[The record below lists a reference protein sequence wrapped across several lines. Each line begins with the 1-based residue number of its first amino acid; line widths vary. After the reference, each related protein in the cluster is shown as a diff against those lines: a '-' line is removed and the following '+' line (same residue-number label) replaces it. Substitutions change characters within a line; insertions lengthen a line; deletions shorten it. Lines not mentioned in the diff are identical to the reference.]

1 VENMRA
7 REARQIAKKQRQY
20 RTIYETLFENYRI
33 SVKDISSILGVQNAT
48 RRMQEAFQQQ
58 YIVGPEIRKRSYK
71 NLKEYMYFVNCK
83 DPDIVYPRY
92 REDTTVIYHAVISGF
107 SNFWVISK
115 EKIDIEGDI
124 ILEGYRSDY
133 HVAFAPNHSWDDTM
147 QTIRKKVER
156 FDPETYT
163 PKGYIKTHFDE
174 SVEWDSKDELLY
186 KYFKY
191 YVRNPFTPLVKN
203 YSISRDKF
211 RNWQETLPEC
221 CSITTSYYPDK
232 AQAYD
237 HCLFMF
243 ETDYEDFIIDL
254 FSEFPASS
262 WFFKVSDKLF
272 LYAHVRRKYIRSS
285 NLLSAPNRSFIPL
298 LGNKLLERGI
308 LKSKAR
314 ASIEYDWG
322 KDL

>member
-1 VENMRA
+1 
-7 REARQIAKKQRQY
+7 
-20 RTIYETLFENYRI
+20 
-33 SVKDISSILGVQNAT
+33 
-48 RRMQEAFQQQ
+48 
-58 YIVGPEIRKRSYK
+58 
-71 NLKEYMYFVNCK
+71 
-83 DPDIVYPRY
+83 
-92 REDTTVIYHAVISGF
+92 
-107 SNFWVISK
+107 
-115 EKIDIEGDI
+115 
-124 ILEGYRSDY
+124 
-133 HVAFAPNHSWDDTM
+133 
-147 QTIRKKVER
+147 
-156 FDPETYT
+156 
-163 PKGYIKTHFDE
+163 
-174 SVEWDSKDELLY
+174 VEWDSKDELLY

-191 YVRNPFTPLVKN
+191 TLRKLLTSVMKDYRITGWEI
-203 YSISRDKF
+203 YS
-211 RNWQETLPEC
+211 WLETLPEC